1 MKYKAILFDFD
12 GVIGKTMEDNYN
24 AWACAFSTIGITLEK
39 VDYFLLEGLDTKSVA
54 KIILKRNKLDE
65 SLTDEVVVIKEK
77 HYLEHNS
84 FEFYPGIVDFIN
96 SLDNQFKLALVSGA
110 TAGRLK
116 KTVSPDFLR
125 KFETVI
131 TGDKVQNSKPSPEP
145 YLLASEQLGVP
156 PSECL
161 VIENAPLG
169 IASAKKA
176 GMDCAA
182 VCSTLEHRYLAGADF
197 IVESAHSLNTFF
209 QDINER

>member
-1 MKYKAILFDFD
+1 MKYKAIFFDFD

-24 AWACAFSTIGITLEK
+24 AWACAFSTVGITLEK

-54 KIILKRNKLDE
+54 KIILRRNKLDE
-65 SLTDEVVVIKEK
+65 SLTDEVVTVKEK

-110 TAGRLK
+110 TAERLK
-116 KTVSPDFLR
+116 STVPPDFLK
-125 KFETVI
+125 KFGTVI
-131 TGDKVQNSKPSPEP
+131 TGDKVRNPKPSPEP
-145 YLLASEQLGVP
+145 YLLASEQLEVP

-182 VCSTLEHRYLAGADF
+182 VCSTLEHKYLAGADF
-197 IVESAHSLNTFF
+197 IVDSAYSLSTFF